1 MTSHVS
7 IITGEYYLLRSDAFL
22 EEEQT
27 EEQRDGVLTQLAH
40 DVSCITTQRWFPLS
54 NATIEERLVAGHA
67 GSLVVPE
74 KYLTD
79 RVTAMEQAQ
88 GLE

>member
-1 MTSHVS
+1 M
-7 IITGEYYLLRSDAFL
+7 RSDAL
-22 EEEQT
+22 LAEEQT
-27 EEQRDGVLTQLAH
+27 EEQRDSVLTQLAH

-54 NATIEERLVAGHA
+54 KATIEERLVSGHA

-79 RVTAMEQAQ
+79 RVAAIEEAQ
-88 GLE
+88 GHD